1 LQITASGGFAFLQRL
16 LAGTVPGNKAQRSE
30 PIFERLQVLLD
41 MIKPLYAAATA
52 LVVGASSL
60 AAQQVLGRAMRD
72 ADGTPLAEALIILLD
87 NQGQERARTITTP
100 SGGFE
105 LRAPGAGRYRLR
117 ILRIGQRGW
126 ETPPFDLALEQISR
140 PTVRVPDRPF
150 ELEELTTWAQR
161 PNCGVTLG
169 DASVGAALLE
179 AAQTALGLAEA
190 EVATGRRIYATESY
204 RRTVPVVGPPEDSV
218 AMQGKLAGWP
228 IQSAAPDSLR
238 RAGFV
243 QGDWPPPSFMR
254 EGPQVGPIYFGPDAR
269 VLFTDWFL
277 GTHCI
282 SVDTRTGRSSDERAR
297 VVARFKP
304 AKGTRNAAAL
314 NGWLEFDRASL
325 ALRSLNFEF
334 AARPRWAPKGSGGG
348 QIRFARLPGG
358 VWLPVQWSMR
368 APVPKVAGDGQ
379 RYRFFGV
386 VETTGRVTAVWRPD
400 GRPDREAEAAI
411 TAAE

>member
-1 LQITASGGFAFLQRL
+1 LQIHASGDL
-16 LAGTVPGNKAQRSE
+16 LSSSVA
-30 PIFERLQVLLD
+30 
-41 MIKPLYAAATA
+41 MIKPLYAAAMA
-52 LVVGASSL
+52 LVLGASSL
-60 AAQQVLGRAMRD
+60 AAQQLHGRAVRD

-87 NQGQERARTITTP
+87 DRGQERARTITTP
-100 SGGFE
+100 TGGFE

-126 ETPPFDLALEQISR
+126 ETPPFDLALEPISR

-150 ELEELTTWAQR
+150 ELQELTTWARR

-190 EVATGRRIYATESY
+190 EVATGRRSYATETY
-204 RRTVPVVGPPEDSV
+204 RRTLPVVGPPEDSV
-218 AMQGKLAGWP
+218 AIQGKLAGWP
-228 IQSAAPDSLR
+228 IQSADPDSLR
-238 RAGFV
+238 RTGFV
-243 QGDWPPPSFMR
+243 QGDWPPPGAMT
-254 EGPQVGPIYFGPDAR
+254 GPQVGPIYFGPDAR

-282 SVDTRTGRSSDERAR
+282 SVDTGIGRPGEPSR
-297 VVARFKP
+297 VLARFKP

-348 QIRFARLPGG
+348 EIRFARLPGG

-386 VETTGRVTAVWRPD
+386 VETTGRVTAVRQPD

>member
-1 LQITASGGFAFLQRL
+1 
-16 LAGTVPGNKAQRSE
+16 
-30 PIFERLQVLLD
+30 
-41 MIKPLYAAATA
+41 M
-52 LVVGASSL
+52 
-60 AAQQVLGRAMRD
+60 
-72 ADGTPLAEALIILLD
+72 EALIILLD
-87 NQGQERARTITTP
+87 DRGQERARTITTP
-100 SGGFE
+100 TGGFE

-150 ELEELTTWAQR
+150 ELEELTTWARR

-218 AMQGKLAGWP
+218 AIQGKLAGWP

-254 EGPQVGPIYFGPDAR
+254 EGPQAGPIYFGPDAR

-282 SVDTRTGRSSDERAR
+282 SVDTRTGRSSDERTR

-379 RYRFFGV
+379 HYRFFGV

>member
-1 LQITASGGFAFLQRL
+1 VVNVAM
-16 LAGTVPGNKAQRSE
+16 V
-30 PIFERLQVLLD
+30 
-41 MIKPLYAAATA
+41 KPLYAAATA
-52 LVVGASSL
+52 LVLGASSL
-60 AAQQVLGRAMRD
+60 AAQQVLGRAVRNT
-72 ADGTPLAEALIILLD
+72 DGTPLAEALIILLD
-87 NQGQERARTITTP
+87 DGGQERARTITSP
-100 SGGFE
+100 SGSFE
-105 LRAPGAGRYRLR
+105 LRAPRAGRYHLR

-126 ETPPFDLALEQISR
+126 ETPPFDLAMEQISR
-140 PTVRVPDRPF
+140 PTIRAPDRPF
-150 ELEELTTWAQR
+150 ELEELTAWARR
-161 PNCGVTLG
+161 PTCGVTLG

-204 RRTVPVVGPPEDSV
+204 RRTLPVVGPPEDSV
-218 AMQGKLAGWP
+218 AIQGKLAGWP

-238 RAGFV
+238 RTGFV
-243 QGDWPPPSFMR
+243 QGDWPPPSPMTA
-254 EGPQVGPIYFGPDAR
+254 QAGPIYFGPDAR

-282 SVDTRTGRSSDERAR
+282 SVDTRTGRSSDEGTR

-348 QIRFARLPGG
+348 EIRFARLPGG

-368 APVPKVAGDGQ
+368 APVPKVAGDGHS
-379 RYRFFGV
+379 YRFFGV
-386 VETTGRVTAVWRPD
+386 VETGGRVTAVRRPD
-400 GRPDREAEAAI
+400 GQPDREAEAAI

>member
-1 LQITASGGFAFLQRL
+1 MVNVAM
-16 LAGTVPGNKAQRSE
+16 V
-30 PIFERLQVLLD
+30 
-41 MIKPLYAAATA
+41 KPLYAAATA
-52 LVVGASSL
+52 LVLGASSL
-60 AAQQVLGRAMRD
+60 AAQQVLGRAVRNT
-72 ADGTPLAEALIILLD
+72 DGTPLAEALIILLD
-87 NQGQERARTITTP
+87 DGGQERARTITSP
-100 SGGFE
+100 SGSFE
-105 LRAPGAGRYRLR
+105 LRAPRAGRYHLR

-126 ETPPFDLALEQISR
+126 ETPPFDLAMEQISR
-140 PTVRVPDRPF
+140 PTIRAPDRPF
-150 ELEELTTWAQR
+150 ELEELTAWARR
-161 PNCGVTLG
+161 PTCGVTLG

-204 RRTVPVVGPPEDSV
+204 RRTLPVVGPPEDSV
-218 AMQGKLAGWP
+218 AIQGKLAGWP

-238 RAGFV
+238 RTGFV
-243 QGDWPPPSFMR
+243 QGDWPPPSPMTA
-254 EGPQVGPIYFGPDAR
+254 QAGPIYFGPDAR

-282 SVDTRTGRSSDERAR
+282 SVDTRTGRSSDERTR

-304 AKGTRNAAAL
+304 AKGTRNAAVL

-348 QIRFARLPGG
+348 EIRFARLPGG

-368 APVPKVAGDGQ
+368 APVPKVAGDGHS
-379 RYRFFGV
+379 YRFFGV
-386 VETTGRVTAVWRPD
+386 VETGGRVTAVRRPD
-400 GRPDREAEAAI
+400 GQPDCEAEAAI

>member
-1 LQITASGGFAFLQRL
+1 
-16 LAGTVPGNKAQRSE
+16 
-30 PIFERLQVLLD
+30 
-41 MIKPLYAAATA
+41 MIKPLYTAATA
-52 LVVGASSL
+52 LVLSVSSL
-60 AAQQVLGRAMRD
+60 AAQQVLGRAVRD
-72 ADGTPLAEALIILLD
+72 TDGTPLEEALIILLD
-87 NQGQERARTITTP
+87 DWGQERARTTTSP
-100 SGGFE
+100 TGGFE

-126 ETPPFDLALEQISR
+126 ETPPFDLAMEQIPR
-140 PTVRVPDRPF
+140 PRVGVPDRPF
-150 ELEELTTWAQR
+150 ELQELTTWARR

-179 AAQTALGLAEA
+179 VAQAALGLAEA
-190 EVATGRRIYATESY
+190 EIAMGQRSYATETY
-204 RRTVPVVGPPEDSV
+204 QRTVPLVGPPEDSV
-218 AMQGKLAGWP
+218 AIQGKLAGWP
-228 IQSAAPDSLR
+228 IQSATPDSLR
-238 RAGFV
+238 RTGFV
-243 QGDWPPPSFMR
+243 QGDWPPPSPMSGGR
-254 EGPQVGPIYFGPDAR
+254 QEGPTYFGPDAR

-282 SVDTRTGRSSDERAR
+282 SVDTRTGRSDERTG

-304 AKGTRNAAAL
+304 AKDTRNAAAL
-314 NGWLEFDRASL
+314 NGWLEFDRTSL

-348 QIRFARLPGG
+348 EIRFARLPGG
-358 VWLPVQWSMR
+358 VWLPVRWSMR
-368 APVPKVAGDGQ
+368 APVPKVAGDGF

-386 VETTGRVTAVWRPD
+386 LETTGRVTAVRRHD

>member
-1 LQITASGGFAFLQRL
+1 MVNVAM
-16 LAGTVPGNKAQRSE
+16 V
-30 PIFERLQVLLD
+30 
-41 MIKPLYAAATA
+41 KPLYAAATA
-52 LVVGASSL
+52 LVLGASSL
-60 AAQQVLGRAMRD
+60 AAQQVLGRAVRNT
-72 ADGTPLAEALIILLD
+72 DGTPLAEALIILLD
-87 NQGQERARTITTP
+87 DGGQERARTITSP
-100 SGGFE
+100 SGSFE
-105 LRAPGAGRYRLR
+105 LRAPRAGRYHLR

-126 ETPPFDLALEQISR
+126 ETPPFDLAMEQISR
-140 PTVRVPDRPF
+140 PTIRAPDRPF
-150 ELEELTTWAQR
+150 ELEELTAWARR
-161 PNCGVTLG
+161 PTCGVTLG

-204 RRTVPVVGPPEDSV
+204 RRTLPVVGPPEDSV
-218 AMQGKLAGWP
+218 AIQGKLAGWP

-238 RAGFV
+238 RTGFV
-243 QGDWPPPSFMR
+243 QGDWPPPSPMTA
-254 EGPQVGPIYFGPDAR
+254 QAGPIYFGPDAR

-282 SVDTRTGRSSDERAR
+282 SVDTRTGRSSDERTR

-348 QIRFARLPGG
+348 EIRFARLPGG

-368 APVPKVAGDGQ
+368 APVPKVAGDGHS
-379 RYRFFGV
+379 YRFFGV
-386 VETTGRVTAVWRPD
+386 VETGGRVTAVRRPD

>member
-1 LQITASGGFAFLQRL
+1 VVNVAM
-16 LAGTVPGNKAQRSE
+16 V
-30 PIFERLQVLLD
+30 
-41 MIKPLYAAATA
+41 KPLYAAATA
-52 LVVGASSL
+52 LVLGASSL
-60 AAQQVLGRAMRD
+60 AAQQVLGRAVRNT
-72 ADGTPLAEALIILLD
+72 DGTPLAEALIILLD
-87 NQGQERARTITTP
+87 DGGQERARTITSP
-100 SGGFE
+100 SGSFE
-105 LRAPGAGRYRLR
+105 LRAPRAGRYHLR

-126 ETPPFDLALEQISR
+126 ETPPFDLAMEQISR
-140 PTVRVPDRPF
+140 PTIRAPDRPF
-150 ELEELTTWAQR
+150 ELEELTAWARR
-161 PNCGVTLG
+161 PTCGVTLG

-204 RRTVPVVGPPEDSV
+204 RRTLPVVGPPEDSV
-218 AMQGKLAGWP
+218 AIQGKLAGWP

-238 RAGFV
+238 RTGFV
-243 QGDWPPPSFMR
+243 QGDWPPPSPMTA
-254 EGPQVGPIYFGPDAR
+254 QAGPIYFGPDAR

-282 SVDTRTGRSSDERAR
+282 SVDTRTGRSSDERTR

-304 AKGTRNAAAL
+304 AKGTRNAAVL

-348 QIRFARLPGG
+348 EIRFARLPGG

-368 APVPKVAGDGQ
+368 APVPKVAGDGHS
-379 RYRFFGV
+379 YRFFGV
-386 VETTGRVTAVWRPD
+386 VETGGRVTAVRRPD
-400 GRPDREAEAAI
+400 GQPDREAEAAI

>member
-1 LQITASGGFAFLQRL
+1 MVNVAM
-16 LAGTVPGNKAQRSE
+16 V
-30 PIFERLQVLLD
+30 
-41 MIKPLYAAATA
+41 KPLYAAATA
-52 LVVGASSL
+52 LVLGASSL
-60 AAQQVLGRAMRD
+60 AAQQVLGRAVRNT
-72 ADGTPLAEALIILLD
+72 DGTPLAEALIILLD
-87 NQGQERARTITTP
+87 DGGQERARTITSP
-100 SGGFE
+100 SGSFE
-105 LRAPGAGRYRLR
+105 LRAPRAGRYHLR

-126 ETPPFDLALEQISR
+126 ETPPFDLAMEQISR
-140 PTVRVPDRPF
+140 PTIRAPDRPF
-150 ELEELTTWAQR
+150 ELEELTAWARR
-161 PNCGVTLG
+161 PTCGVTLG

-204 RRTVPVVGPPEDSV
+204 RRTLPVVGPPEDSV
-218 AMQGKLAGWP
+218 AIQGKLAGWP

-238 RAGFV
+238 RTGFV
-243 QGDWPPPSFMR
+243 QGDWPPPSPMTA
-254 EGPQVGPIYFGPDAR
+254 QAGPIYFGPDAR

-282 SVDTRTGRSSDERAR
+282 SVDTRTGRSSDEGTR

-348 QIRFARLPGG
+348 EIRFARLHGG

-368 APVPKVAGDGQ
+368 APVPKVAGDGHS
-379 RYRFFGV
+379 YRFFGV
-386 VETTGRVTAVWRPD
+386 VETGGRVTAVRRPD
-400 GRPDREAEAAI
+400 GQPDREAEAAI

>member
-1 LQITASGGFAFLQRL
+1 MVNVAM
-16 LAGTVPGNKAQRSE
+16 V
-30 PIFERLQVLLD
+30 
-41 MIKPLYAAATA
+41 KPLYAAATA
-52 LVVGASSL
+52 LVLGASSL
-60 AAQQVLGRAMRD
+60 AAQQVLGRAVRNT
-72 ADGTPLAEALIILLD
+72 DGTPLAEALIILLD
-87 NQGQERARTITTP
+87 DGGQERARTITSP
-100 SGGFE
+100 SGSFE
-105 LRAPGAGRYRLR
+105 LRAPRAGRYHLR

-126 ETPPFDLALEQISR
+126 ETPPFDLAMEQISR
-140 PTVRVPDRPF
+140 PTIRAPDRPF
-150 ELEELTTWAQR
+150 ELEELTAWARR
-161 PNCGVTLG
+161 PTCGVTLG

-204 RRTVPVVGPPEDSV
+204 RRTLPVVGPPEDSV
-218 AMQGKLAGWP
+218 AIQGKLAGWP

-238 RAGFV
+238 RTGFV
-243 QGDWPPPSFMR
+243 QGDWPPPSPMTA
-254 EGPQVGPIYFGPDAR
+254 QAGPIYFGPDAR

-282 SVDTRTGRSSDERAR
+282 SVDTRTGRSSDEGTR

-348 QIRFARLPGG
+348 EIRFARLPGG

-368 APVPKVAGDGQ
+368 APVPKVAGDGHS
-379 RYRFFGV
+379 YRFFGV
-386 VETTGRVTAVWRPD
+386 VETGGRVTAVRRPD
-400 GRPDREAEAAI
+400 GQPDREAEAAI

>member
-1 LQITASGGFAFLQRL
+1 VNLEIGPRRGPPAVSNVA
-16 LAGTVPGNKAQRSE
+16 
-30 PIFERLQVLLD
+30 

-52 LVVGASSL
+52 LILGASSL
-60 AAQQVLGRAMRD
+60 PAQQVLGRAVRET
-72 ADGTPLAEALIILLD
+72 DGTPLAEALIILLD
-87 NQGQERARTITTP
+87 DRGQERARTVTSPT
-100 SGGFE
+100 GGFE
-105 LRAPGAGRYRLR
+105 LRAPAAGRYRLR

-126 ETPPFDLALEQISR
+126 ETPPFDLAIEQISR
-140 PTVRVPDRPF
+140 PSVRVPDRPF
-150 ELEELTTWAQR
+150 ELQELTAFARR
-161 PNCGVTLG
+161 PNCQVTLG

-190 EVATGRRIYATESY
+190 EVATGQRSYATETY
-204 RRTVPVVGPPEDSV
+204 KRTVPVVGPAEDSL
-218 AMQGKLAGWP
+218 AIQGKLAGWP
-228 IQSAAPDSLR
+228 IQSADPDSLR
-238 RAGFV
+238 RSGFV
-243 QGDWPPPSFMR
+243 QGDWPPPSPR
-254 EGPQVGPIYFGPDAR
+254 GGTQVGPIYFGPDAR

-282 SVDTRTGRSSDERAR
+282 SVDTRTGGSDQRTQ

-314 NGWLEFDRASL
+314 NGWLEFDRTSL

-348 QIRFARLPGG
+348 EIRFARLPRG
-358 VWLPVQWSMR
+358 VWLPVGWNMR
-368 APVPKVAGDGQ
+368 APVPKVAGDG

-386 VETTGRVTAVWRPD
+386 VETGGRVTAVWRPD
-400 GRPDREAEAAI
+400 GRRDREAEAAI

>member
-1 LQITASGGFAFLQRL
+1 
-16 LAGTVPGNKAQRSE
+16 
-30 PIFERLQVLLD
+30 
-41 MIKPLYAAATA
+41 
-52 LVVGASSL
+52 
-60 AAQQVLGRAMRD
+60 
-72 ADGTPLAEALIILLD
+72 
-87 NQGQERARTITTP
+87 
-100 SGGFE
+100 
-105 LRAPGAGRYRLR
+105 
-117 ILRIGQRGW
+117 
-126 ETPPFDLALEQISR
+126 
-140 PTVRVPDRPF
+140 
-150 ELEELTTWAQR
+150 
-161 PNCGVTLG
+161 VTLG

-204 RRTVPVVGPPEDSV
+204 RRTLPVVGPPEDSV
-218 AMQGKLAGWP
+218 AIQGKLAGWP

-238 RAGFV
+238 QTGFV

-254 EGPQVGPIYFGPDAR
+254 EGQAGPIYFGPDAR

-282 SVDTRTGRSSDERAR
+282 SVDTRTGRSSDERTR

-304 AKGTRNAAAL
+304 AKGTRNAAVL

-348 QIRFARLPGG
+348 EIRFARLPGG

-368 APVPKVAGDGQ
+368 APVPKVAGDGHS
-379 RYRFFGV
+379 YRFFGV
-386 VETTGRVTAVWRPD
+386 VETGGRVTAVRRPD
-400 GRPDREAEAAI
+400 GQPDREAEAAI

>member
-1 LQITASGGFAFLQRL
+1 VVNVAM
-16 LAGTVPGNKAQRSE
+16 V
-30 PIFERLQVLLD
+30 
-41 MIKPLYAAATA
+41 KPLYAAATA
-52 LVVGASSL
+52 LVLGASSL
-60 AAQQVLGRAMRD
+60 AAQQVLGRAVRNT
-72 ADGTPLAEALIILLD
+72 DGTPLAEALIILLD
-87 NQGQERARTITTP
+87 DGGQERARTITSP
-100 SGGFE
+100 SGSFE
-105 LRAPGAGRYRLR
+105 LRAPRAGRYHLR

-126 ETPPFDLALEQISR
+126 ETPPFDLAMEQISR
-140 PTVRVPDRPF
+140 PTIRAPDRPF
-150 ELEELTTWAQR
+150 ELEELTAWARR
-161 PNCGVTLG
+161 PTCGVTLG

-204 RRTVPVVGPPEDSV
+204 RRTLPVVGPPEDSV
-218 AMQGKLAGWP
+218 AIQGKLAGWP

-238 RAGFV
+238 RTGFV
-243 QGDWPPPSFMR
+243 QGDWPPPSPMTA
-254 EGPQVGPIYFGPDAR
+254 QAGPIYFGPDAR

-282 SVDTRTGRSSDERAR
+282 SVDTRTGRSSDEGTR

-314 NGWLEFDRASL
+314 NGWLELDRASL

-348 QIRFARLPGG
+348 EIRFARLPGG

-368 APVPKVAGDGQ
+368 APVPKVAGDGHS
-379 RYRFFGV
+379 YRFFGV
-386 VETTGRVTAVWRPD
+386 VETGGRVTAVRRPD
-400 GRPDREAEAAI
+400 GQPDREAEAAI